1 MTFAVHIVVEKNAR
15 QHYPSGLVENS
26 WLEAVYYVI
35 RTAPLL
41 GPSLSPFFALH
52 GQQPRN
58 SGLLFEPSDYDFC
71 RKIHYL
77 QREHFIYCQT
87 FLSYFLC

>member
-1 MTFAVHIVVEKNAR
+1 VRNIILRLSAR
-15 QHYPSGLVENS
+15 VSPWDY

-52 GQQPRN
+52 GQQPRK
-58 SGLLFEPSDYDFC
+58 SCLLFEPSDYDFC
-71 RKIHYL
+71 RKIHIF
-77 QREHFIYCQT
+77 RENT
-87 FLSYFLC
+87 LSIAKLFVLFFYVKNLVHSQM